1 MPEETE
7 SSPTRKRRVIHWN
20 PDAGK
25 AQQRSRWTLQRIA
38 AWVVVGPVAL
48 LLVAAV
54 VIRGAKLVFGPQV
67 FGGAP
72 AAAAPV
78 QPENASAVFATETK
92 AQFAHDTA
100 TKGLAQVAKLPQNH
114 PSQLSQLVLLQK
126 GMIDGEALL
135 ERRDFTNALARFEL
149 LNRQIEEYTQSIAA
163 KQVAQDG
170 FNEIIQ
176 RIRELEGSRNLL
188 PEALEAA
195 NTAAAESSRY
205 FKEGSFLAAKR
216 ALEAGFAELDK
227 LVQARTDLIGTN
239 LLRGQQALNQGG
251 KEAATAA
258 FTAVLQLFPG
268 NEDAALG
275 LKRAETID
283 RVHALLLQADTQEKQ
298 AQFKAAAESYRKAFE
313 LDPLSARAQEGQS
326 RAARLDKDA
335 RYNNAAAAAPA
346 AFARSDWA
354 GAIAEAQN
362 ALQVYPDKAEIQA
375 LITTAKRNDHVDSV
389 NRALQKGFAAEKAYE
404 WTSAQAAYSEV
415 LALEPSQKEAKE
427 GIVRAGNMLR
437 ALAEYETFIGQA
449 EKLEQQAEFQRAI
462 QSYNNAISKKPAYL
476 VATDRVIELNKR
488 LQFQNTL
495 VPVTFSSDN
504 NTMVSITGI
513 LEPQK
518 VTNKTL
524 QVPPGDYSVVGR
536 RKGYQDVV
544 MKLIVRAGSTPPA
557 FRVVCSVRSG

>member
-25 AQQRSRWTLQRIA
+25 EQQRRRWTLRRLA
-38 AWVVVGPVAL
+38 AWVVGGPISL

-72 AAAAPV
+72 AATAPA
-78 QPENASAVFATETK
+78 QPENAAAAFATETK
-92 AQFAHDTA
+92 AQFEHDNA
-100 TKGLAQVAKLPQNH
+100 AKGLAQVAKLPQNH
-114 PSQLSQLVLLQK
+114 PSQLPQLVIIQK
-126 GMIDGEALL
+126 GMIDGETLL
-135 ERRDFTNALARFEL
+135 ERRDFAGALAKFEQ
-149 LNRQIEEYTQSIAA
+149 LNRQIDEYVQSISA
-163 KQVAQDG
+163 KQEAQDG
-170 FNEIIQ
+170 FNTIMQ
-176 RIRELEGSRNLL
+176 RIRELEGSRNLM

-195 NTAAAESSRY
+195 NTAAAESSRF

-216 ALEAGFAELDK
+216 ALEAGFGELDK
-227 LVQARTDLIGTN
+227 LVQARTELIGGN
-239 LLRGQQALNQGG
+239 LLRGQQALSQGA
-251 KEAATAA
+251 KDTATAA
-258 FTAVLQLFPG
+258 FTAVLQLAPG
-268 NEDAALG
+268 NEDATLG

-283 RVHALLLQADTQEKQ
+283 RVHALLLQAEGQEKQ
-298 AQFKAAAESYRKAFE
+298 GQFKAATESYRKAFE

-326 RAARLDKDA
+326 RAARLDKES
-335 RYNNAAAAAPA
+335 RYDQAVAAAQA
-346 AFARSDWA
+346 AFSRSDWQ
-354 GAIAEAQN
+354 GAIEEAQN
-362 ALQVYPDKAEIQA
+362 ALQVYPDKTEIQS
-375 LITTAKRNDHVDSV
+375 LIATAKRNDHIAAV

-404 WTSAQAAYSEV
+404 WTTAQAAYREV
-415 LALEPSQKEAKE
+415 HALEPNQKEATE
-427 GIVRAGNMLR
+427 GIVRSGTMLR
-437 ALAEYETFIGQA
+437 ALAEYEAKIQEA

-462 QSYNNAISKKPAYL
+462 QSYNNAIAKKPAYL
-476 VATDRVIELNKR
+476 APSERVIELNKR

-504 NTMVSITGI
+504 NTMVSISGL

-518 VTNKTL
+518 VTTRTL